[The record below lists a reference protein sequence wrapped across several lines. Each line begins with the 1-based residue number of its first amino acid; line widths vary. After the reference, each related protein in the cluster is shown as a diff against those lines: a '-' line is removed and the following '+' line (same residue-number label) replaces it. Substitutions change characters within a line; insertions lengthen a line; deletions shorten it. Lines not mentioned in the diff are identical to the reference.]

1 MPEEPKMSRC
11 GVLQRIFGYAC
22 FSLLVLLSII
32 GLSKE
37 YEDYMRPGQG
47 RSGAQSWGQAL
58 EVFMTPET
66 AKSLENDVRL
76 RQSLLTMVDMT
87 VDLSDLLSSRLDNPA
102 LQQASEI
109 LREYQEQV
117 AGELEGQH
125 LDQSL
130 ESKAV
135 RKRQLFGGGG
145 LGGGMPGMPDMGG
158 ALGGALMNGIN
169 NIGSQILGDVSGA
182 GMFLGIGVGTGA
194 AQGLNL
200 STADETTRVAAKVA
214 ADNKQEATGLNPL
227 LQNAGVGLTSSL
239 LSAINISS
247 LTSGAT
253 DQLQPIAMSLAQGL
267 GNGTVAGLNLN
278 PAGAPR
284 PMNDSSIA
292 NVIGTFGFG
301 LTQSVTSNIDTKA
314 LLGGLNNPNN
324 TAALMKNLPEI
335 AGGVGRGF
343 GQGAAVGLGLQADT
357 PVVMRQMPDGSI
369 DVGGVSETFTKSL
382 AASFLQ
388 NGTGGQL
395 LNMIGGSMAPAAP
408 PGQGIPKTVDIG
420 GQQVEISRVA
430 QGFASGLLQ
439 GAGDTIQGMGGV
451 QALVDG
457 TATMPPTGMP
467 VARSTFDDG
476 IGGGATGLGAGLGGG
491 GVLLASMLIK
501 NPKGTPVPPQSPAA
515 PPVAAPP
522 VAAPP
527 AVPAA
532 PQVPSVPI
540 TPPAATPAT
549 GMGRRDLGLAIR
561 QAPVI
566 DVDTSNGF
574 NLSVI
579 INAGTVSM
587 AIQGA
592 LDALTCQG
600 FGGGLGNILLGLV
613 SSKTIPTDAL
623 KSVNM
628 DSTMQVIQQ
637 VIPTGTIE
645 LRNEGNFYQVDGQKL
660 RDSISGNINI
670 NGAVGAIKVN
680 GMGLGS
686 FIAFAVI
693 HILFALIAFLN
704 VLPLA
709 LGFESLRNLL
719 FRARLTTV
727 LPKIPKWNHIM
738 WLFVITPSIIIVFVF
753 GVVMYGSS
761 AHFRSFHGIISLIT
775 TIVGLAAVGLYFA
788 TLSAVKT
795 LAAGTPPPMGLLSLP
810 NIRATVNQLFLFL
823 ATLSVTSGFKDL
835 SSVALCFTQVVPFDI
850 AIGIGFGLS
859 TIFVLG
865 SSIMGIDMY
874 LVFRDARQRKKALKN
889 KGKQIEKVAMDE
901 ESLERLEGNGPEPS
915 RGPNMI

>member
-1 MPEEPKMSRC
+1 M
-11 GVLQRIFGYAC
+11 
-22 FSLLVLLSII
+22 
-32 GLSKE
+32 GLSRE

-47 RSGAQSWGQAL
+47 RGGAQSWGQAL
-58 EVFMTPET
+58 EVFMTPQT

-87 VDLSDLLSSRLDNPA
+87 VDLSDLLSSRLDAPA
-102 LQQASEI
+102 LRQAAEI
-109 LREYQEQV
+109 LREYQVQV
-117 AGELEGQH
+117 AGQIEGQH
-125 LDQSL
+125 LDQSP
-130 ESKAV
+130 ESKAI
-135 RKRQLFGGGG
+135 RK
-145 LGGGMPGMPDMGG
+145 P
-158 ALGGALMNGIN
+158 
-169 NIGSQILGDVSGA
+169 
-182 GMFLGIGVGTGA
+182 
-194 AQGLNL
+194 
-200 STADETTRVAAKVA
+200 AKVA

-239 LSAINISS
+239 LSSINISS
-247 LTSGAT
+247 LTAGAT

-278 PAGAPR
+278 PANTPR

-292 NVIGTFGFG
+292 NVVGTFGFG

-324 TAALMKNLPEI
+324 TAALMKNLPAI

-343 GQGAAVGLGLQADT
+343 GQGAAVGLGLQTDV
-357 PVVMRQMPDGSI
+357 PVVMQQMPDGSI

-395 LNMIGGSMAPAAP
+395 LNMIGGAMGPPAP

-457 TATMPPTGMP
+457 TATMPAGGMP
-467 VARSTFDDG
+467 VARSEFDDG

-501 NPKGTPVPPQSPAA
+501 NPKGTPVPQTPG
-515 PPVAAPP
+515 AAPP

-527 AVPAA
+527 AAAQPAVPAAPA
-532 PQVPSVPI
+532 PQVPSVPV
-540 TPPAATPAT
+540 TPPAEAPAM
-549 GMGRRDLGLAIR
+549 GMGKRDLGIVSR
-561 QAPVI
+561 QTPVI
-566 DVDTSNGF
+566 DVDTSQGF

-587 AIQGA
+587 AIQAA

-600 FGGGLGNILLGLV
+600 FGGGLGNIALGLI

-623 KSVNM
+623 ASVNM
-628 DSTMQVIQQ
+628 DSTKQVIQQ
-637 VIPTGTIE
+637 VIPTGIIK
-645 LRNEGNFYQVDGQKL
+645 LRNEGNYYEIDGQKL
-660 RDSISGNINI
+660 RDSVSGNINI
-670 NGAVGAIKVN
+670 NAAVGSIKVN
-680 GMGLGS
+680 GMGLGA

-693 HILFALIAFLN
+693 HILFALVAFLN

-709 LGFESLRNLL
+709 LGLESLRNLL
-719 FRARLTTV
+719 FRARLTKV

-738 WLFVITPSIIIVFVF
+738 WLFVITPSMIIVFVF
-753 GVVMYGSS
+753 GVVMYGGS

-775 TIVGLAAVGLYFA
+775 TIVGLVAAGLYFA
-788 TLSAVKT
+788 TRASAAKMAVG
-795 LAAGTPPPMGLLSLP
+795 GTPPAIGTFSLP
-810 NIRATVNQLFLFL
+810 NIRSAVNQLFLLL
-823 ATLSVTSGFKDL
+823 ATLSTTSGFKDL
-835 SSVALCFTQVVPFDI
+835 SSVALCFTQIVPFDI

-859 TIFVLG
+859 TVFVVG

-874 LVFRDARQRKKALKN
+874 LVFRDGRQRKKALKA
-889 KGKQIEKVAMDE
+889 KGKEIEKVTVDE
-901 ESLERLEGNGPEPS
+901 ESLERLEGNGPEMS
-915 RGPNMI
+915 RPTMI